1 MGASKEEMDRL
12 TLKTS
17 ASATSLD
24 SEEENESTTANLE
37 KGGSSSKDET
47 DLFENALAL
56 EEVNVRELDG
66 VIVQKKRGRQSSSD
80 IHDLT
85 DENIVTGKRQRVDR
99 VVMVSSKGSGLTGV
113 KAIPMLAAHMKDDD
127 DDEKVIT
134 STGRTR
140 EWKHCRNCMV
150 CKEYGGPTAAEIRE
164 EKERE
169 EQERREAE
177 EREQEE
183 AAKKKG
189 KGKGK
194 GKKGKGAPY

>member
-1 MGASKEEMDRL
+1 MG
-12 TLKTS
+12 
-17 ASATSLD
+17 
-24 SEEENESTTANLE
+24 
-37 KGGSSSKDET
+37 
-47 DLFENALAL
+47 FENALAL
-56 EEVNVRELDG
+56 EEVDVRELDG

-80 IHDLT
+80 IHNLT
-85 DENIVTGKRQRVDR
+85 DENIVSGKRQRVDR

-164 EKERE
+164 E
-169 EQERREAE
+169 E

-194 GKKGKGAPY
+194 GKKGKGAPPKRQK